1 MIKKQVC
8 CLRHHFWGW
17 TLAPINLDPYPI
29 PQPQRNPEAIKPGTQ
44 VCRRR
49 RNLNRNRHNKQ
60 DAQIAP
66 RRVKDQHRSFSVS
79 GEGPRTQGLK
89 GLKDSRTQGLKA
101 ASELD
106 IAHPTTR
113 SATWSSKSAR
123 VSECDIERMRGRRR

>member
-89 GLKDSRTQGLKA
+89 GLKDSRTQGLKDSRTQGLKDSRTQGLKDSMILRCKTP
-101 ASELD
+101 SEIMD
-106 IAHPTTR
+106 
-113 SATWSSKSAR
+113 SS
-123 VSECDIERMRGRRR
+123 